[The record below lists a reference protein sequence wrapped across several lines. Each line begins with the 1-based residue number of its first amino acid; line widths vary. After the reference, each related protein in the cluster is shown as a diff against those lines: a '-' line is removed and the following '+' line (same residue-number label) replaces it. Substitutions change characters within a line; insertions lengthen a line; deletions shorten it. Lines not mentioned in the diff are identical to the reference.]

1 MHMELN
7 KVYEFNLGD
16 MSHCGMSHDEMCEHY
31 RCNSS
36 PLSFL
41 CEKLLPKWFDNIVYD
56 STPFLIECNGTPINI
71 KPDLRDTETRTILY
85 DQKAF
90 NAKGGSIVRSSMKG
104 AGRSKN
110 EELFKAWAKAQNFI
124 WTDFIMLP
132 AVRTI
137 ALTGEECLKRW
148 PTGKVSLDQ
157 RGELFS
163 E

>member
-1 MHMELN
+1 MYMELN
-7 KVYEFNLGD
+7 KVYEFDLGD
-16 MSHCGMSHDEMCEHY
+16 MSHCGLSHEEMIEHY
-31 RCNSS
+31 NKNSS
-36 PLSFL
+36 PLSFMM
-41 CEKLLPKWFDNIVYD
+41 EDLLPIWFDNIVYD
-56 STPFLIECNGTPINI
+56 PTPFLIECNGTPINI

>member
-1 MHMELN
+1 MYMDLN
-7 KVYEFNLGD
+7 KVYEFDLGD
-16 MSHCGMSHDEMCEHY
+16 MSHCGLSHEEMIEHY
-31 RCNSS
+31 NKNSS
-36 PLSFL
+36 PLSFMM
-41 CEKLLPKWFDNIVYD
+41 EDLLPIWFSNLVYD
-56 STPFLIECNGTPINI
+56 PTPCLIEHNGSPINI

-124 WTDFIMLP
+124 WTDFIILP